1 LSFRVEKVH
10 LYKVHFFSIFEQHY
24 PKDMKVGLA
33 LGGGGAKG
41 FAHIPYIK
49 AIEELGI
56 KISCVS
62 GTSMGAIIGAFYTA
76 GMTAGEMI
84 TLIDHLGIRETIK
97 LAAPTLIKTGLTDG
111 KNVEKFLHDNLPVK
125 SFEELKIPL
134 KISATDYWSK
144 KEYVFENG
152 ELVPAI
158 RASISL
164 PGIFQPFQYDGKLFL
179 DGGIVN
185 PVPFDLVSDAD
196 FVITIDV
203 LNENFNSRK
212 IPGPIDALFGS
223 YHIMKEFIM
232 KYKDYE
238 NRAGLLCSPDLTN
251 YSALAFHKSKEIISS
266 VSKDVD
272 EFKRNVSK
280 ALNL

>member
-1 LSFRVEKVH
+1 
-10 LYKVHFFSIFEQHY
+10 
-24 PKDMKVGLA
+24 MKIGLA

-56 KISCVS
+56 KISFVS
-62 GTSMGAIIGAFYTA
+62 GTSMGAIIGAFYAA
-76 GMTAGEMI
+76 GMTPADMI
-84 TLIDHLGIRETIK
+84 ALVESLGIRETIK
-97 LAAPTLIKTGLTDG
+97 LAAPSSFKIGLTDG
-111 KNVEKFLHDNLPVK
+111 KNVEKFLSDNLPVH

-134 KISATDYWSK
+134 KISATEYWSK
-144 KEYVFENG
+144 KEYVFKSG

-164 PGIFQPFQYDGKLFL
+164 PGIFQPFLHEGKLFL

-185 PVPFDLVSDAD
+185 PVPFDLLSDAD
-196 FVITIDV
+196 FIITIDV
-203 LNENFNSRK
+203 LNENFDNRK

-238 NRAGLLCSPDLTN
+238 NKAGLLCSPDLTN
-251 YSALAFHKSKEIISS
+251 YSTLAFHKSKEIISS
-266 VSKDVD
+266 VEKDV
-272 EFKRNVSK
+272 EKFKEKISV
-280 ALNL
+280 ALDLIKP

>member
-1 LSFRVEKVH
+1 
-10 LYKVHFFSIFEQHY
+10 
-24 PKDMKVGLA
+24 MKVGLA

-62 GTSMGAIIGAFYTA
+62 GTSMGAIIGAFYAA

-84 TLIDHLGIRETIK
+84 ALIDHLGIRETIK
-97 LAAPTLIKTGLTDG
+97 LAAPTSIKTGLTDG
-111 KNVEKFLHDNLPVK
+111 KNVEKFLHDNLPVS
-125 SFEELKIPL
+125 SFEELNMPL
-134 KISATDYWSK
+134 RISATEYWSK
-144 KEYVFENG
+144 KEFVFESG

-238 NRAGLLCSPDLTN
+238 NRAG
-251 YSALAFHKSKEIISS
+251 
-266 VSKDVD
+266 
-272 EFKRNVSK
+272 
-280 ALNL
+280 